1 MNTLTSFVIAIYLRL
16 SSEDDD
22 LKQLGKLESNSIANQ
37 RNLLRDFIRRN
48 EEWAAADVV
57 EFCDDGWSGK
67 NFERPGVQEMI
78 AQARQGHIQCIIVK
92 DLSRFGR
99 DHLIVDNY
107 ISRVFPFLG
116 VRFIAV
122 NDGIDS
128 IRPEDVDSME
138 TSFKTLIY
146 DYYSRDLS
154 RKVRS
159 AKELRAKRGDFLSPF
174 APFGYVKDP
183 AKSSRLM
190 IDPPAAEIVRYIF
203 QMAIDGKRRVEIAR
217 TLNQEAVLTPMLY
230 KRAAGCSR
238 TIWPCVHED
247 NFWTARSVTR
257 ILRDER
263 YIGTNIYGKRFRD
276 MVGHTHTVKVS
287 RADWITVEQT
297 HDGIV
302 TREEFDR
309 AQAAMRDF
317 EEYDGRMR
325 KPSQRKVFCGIC
337 GHAMA
342 RSFGTNAFYA
352 CHTSRVAFD
361 YPCTEEP
368 VPEAD
373 IQEIVLLGLRT
384 QAALAVEMERIWA
397 ERHQNKAGN
406 PANMRKKLSALYEQQ
421 AQQDQKLKELYERFI
436 LGETSKAEYLAD
448 KGAAVKSRQAISTQ
462 IEELKACLENTNA
475 DGHLQNRFV
484 SCFRQYKDIETL
496 TKEIADDVLEKIIV
510 YPGGRL
516 QVVWNYQD
524 DLEKLMLDLNIGEYR
539 NGQKT
544 GMDLLQDSVS

>member
-37 RNLLRDFIRRN
+37 RNLLRDFISRN

-203 QMAIDGKRRVEIAR
+203 RMAIDGKRRVEIAR

-247 NFWTARSVTR
+247 NFWTALSVTK
-257 ILRDER
+257 ILRDEPVQ
-263 YIGTNIYGKRFRD
+263 GYG
-276 MVGHTHTVKVS
+276 
-287 RADWITVEQT
+287 RA
-297 HDGIV
+297 
-302 TREEFDR
+302 
-309 AQAAMRDF
+309 
-317 EEYDGRMR
+317 
-325 KPSQRKVFCGIC
+325 
-337 GHAMA
+337 
-342 RSFGTNAFYA
+342 YA
-352 CHTSRVAFD
+352 
-361 YPCTEEP
+361 Y
-368 VPEAD
+368 
-373 IQEIVLLGLRT
+373 G
-384 QAALAVEMERIWA
+384 
-397 ERHQNKAGN
+397 
-406 PANMRKKLSALYEQQ
+406 
-421 AQQDQKLKELYERFI
+421 
-436 LGETSKAEYLAD
+436 
-448 KGAAVKSRQAISTQ
+448 
-462 IEELKACLENTNA
+462 
-475 DGHLQNRFV
+475 
-484 SCFRQYKDIETL
+484 
-496 TKEIADDVLEKIIV
+496 
-510 YPGGRL
+510 
-516 QVVWNYQD
+516 
-524 DLEKLMLDLNIGEYR
+524 
-539 NGQKT
+539 
-544 GMDLLQDSVS
+544 

>member
-1 MNTLTSFVIAIYLRL
+1 MNALIPFVIAIYLRL

-37 RNLLRDFIRRN
+37 RNLLRDFISCN

-128 IRPEDVDSME
+128 IRSEDVDSMD

-203 QMAIDGKRRVEIAR
+203 QMAIAGKRRVEIAR
-217 TLNQEAVLTPMLY
+217 TLNQESVLTPMQY
-230 KRAAGCSR
+230 KRTAGCSR

-247 NFWTARSVTR
+247 NFWTALSVTK

-309 AQAAMRDF
+309 AQAAMRAF

-342 RSFGTNAFYA
+342 RSGGADAFYA

-373 IQEIVLLGLRT
+373 IQEVVLLGLRT
-384 QAALAVEMERIWA
+384 QAAAAVEMERIWA
-397 ERHQNKAGN
+397 ERRQSKAGS
-406 PANMRKKLSALYEQQ
+406 PANVRKKLSALNEVLT
-421 AQQDQKLKELYERFI
+421 QQDQKLKELYEGFI
-436 LGETSKAEYLAD
+436 LGQTSKTEYLAG
-448 KGAAVKSRQAISTQ
+448 KEAIVKSREAVSAQ
-462 IEELKACLENTNA
+462 IEELKVCMENADA

-484 SCFRQYKDIETL
+484 SCFRQYKDVETL
-496 TKEIADDVLEKIIV
+496 TKKIADDVLEKIIV

-516 QVVWNYQD
+516 QVVWNYRED
-524 DLEKLMLDLNIGEYR
+524 YEKLMLDLNMGGHTDE
-539 NGQKT
+539 
-544 GMDLLQDSVS
+544 

>member
-37 RNLLRDFIRRN
+37 RNLLRDFISRN

-154 RKVRS
+154 RKVHS

-203 QMAIDGKRRVEIAR
+203 RMAIDGKRRVEIAR

-247 NFWTARSVTR
+247 NFWTALSVTK

-342 RSFGTNAFYA
+342 RSGGADAFYA

-373 IQEIVLLGLRT
+373 IQEVVLLGLRT
-384 QAALAVEMERIWA
+384 QAAAAVEMERIWA
-397 ERHQNKAGN
+397 ERRQSKAGS
-406 PANMRKKLSALYEQQ
+406 PANVRKKLSALNEVLT
-421 AQQDQKLKELYERFI
+421 QQDQKLKELYEGFI
-436 LGETSKAEYLAD
+436 LGQTSKTEYLAG
-448 KGAAVKSRQAISTQ
+448 KEAIVKSREAVSAQ
-462 IEELKACLENTNA
+462 IEELKVCMENADA

-484 SCFRQYKDIETL
+484 SCFQQYKDVETL
-496 TKEIADDVLEKIIV
+496 TKKIADDVLEKIIV

-516 QVVWNYQD
+516 QVVWNYRED
-524 DLEKLMLDLNIGEYR
+524 YEKLMLDLNMGGHTDE
-539 NGQKT
+539 
-544 GMDLLQDSVS
+544 

>member
-1 MNTLTSFVIAIYLRL
+1 MNALIPFVIAIYLRL

-37 RNLLRDFIRRN
+37 RNLLQDFISRN
-48 EEWAAADVV
+48 EEWVDADVV

-67 NFERPGVQEMI
+67 NFERPGVQKMI

-128 IRPEDVDSME
+128 IRPEDVDSMD

-190 IDPPAAEIVRYIF
+190 IDPPAAETVRYIF
-203 QMAIDGKRRVEIAR
+203 QMAIAGKRRVEIAR
-217 TLNQEAVLTPMLY
+217 TLNQESVLTPMLY

-247 NFWTARSVTR
+247 NFWTALSVTK

-317 EEYDGRMR
+317 EEYDGRKR
-325 KPSQRKVFCGIC
+325 KLSQRKVFCGIC

-342 RSFGTNAFYA
+342 RSNGADAFYA

-373 IQEIVLLGLRT
+373 IQEVVLLGLRT
-384 QAALAVEMERIWA
+384 QAAIAVEMERIWA
-397 ERHQNKAGN
+397 ERHQSKAGS
-406 PANMRKKLSALYEQQ
+406 PANVRKKLSALNEVLT
-421 AQQDQKLKELYERFI
+421 QQDQKLKELYEGFI
-436 LGETSKAEYLAD
+436 LGQTSKTEYLAG
-448 KGAAVKSRQAISTQ
+448 KEAIVKSRKAVSAQ
-462 IEELKACLENTNA
+462 IEELKVCMENTDA

-484 SCFRQYKDIETL
+484 SCFQQYKDVETL

-516 QVVWNYQD
+516 QVVWNYRED
-524 DLEKLMLDLNIGEYR
+524 YEKLMLDLNMGGHTDE
-539 NGQKT
+539 
-544 GMDLLQDSVS
+544 

>member
-1 MNTLTSFVIAIYLRL
+1 MNALIPFVIAIYLRL

-37 RNLLRDFIRRN
+37 RNLLRDFISRN
-48 EEWAAADVV
+48 EEWVDADVV

-67 NFERPGVQEMI
+67 NFERPGVQKMI

-128 IRPEDVDSME
+128 IRSEDVDSMD

-203 QMAIDGKRRVEIAR
+203 QMAIAGKRRVEIAR
-217 TLNQEAVLTPMLY
+217 TLNQESVLTPMQY
-230 KRAAGCSR
+230 KRTAGCSR

-247 NFWTARSVTR
+247 NFWTALSVTK

-309 AQAAMRDF
+309 AQAAMRAF

-342 RSFGTNAFYA
+342 RSGGADAFYA

-373 IQEIVLLGLRT
+373 IQEVVLLGLRT
-384 QAALAVEMERIWA
+384 QAAAAVEMERIWA
-397 ERHQNKAGN
+397 ERRQSKAGS
-406 PANMRKKLSALYEQQ
+406 PANVRKKLSALNEVLTQQ
-421 AQQDQKLKELYERFI
+421 VKELYEGFI
-436 LGETSKAEYLAD
+436 LGQTSKTEYLAG
-448 KGAAVKSRQAISTQ
+448 KEAIVKSREAVSAQ
-462 IEELKACLENTNA
+462 IEELKVCMENADA

-484 SCFRQYKDIETL
+484 SCFRQYKDVETL
-496 TKEIADDVLEKIIV
+496 TKKIADDVLEKIIV

-516 QVVWNYQD
+516 QVVWNYRED
-524 DLEKLMLDLNIGEYR
+524 YEKLMLDLNMGGHTDE
-539 NGQKT
+539 
-544 GMDLLQDSVS
+544 

>member
-1 MNTLTSFVIAIYLRL
+1 MNMIKPFVIAIYLRL

-22 LKQLGKLESNSIANQ
+22 LRQREKRESNSIANQ
-37 RNLLRDFIRRN
+37 RNLLRAFIGQN
-48 EEWAAADVV
+48 EEFADAGVV

-78 AQARQGHIQCIIVK
+78 AQARQGRIQCIIVK

-154 RKVRS
+154 KKVRS
-159 AKELRAKRGDFLSPF
+159 AKELRARRGDFLSPF

-183 AKSSRLM
+183 TKNNRLM
-190 IDPPAAEIVRYIF
+190 IDPPAAAIVRRIF
-203 QMAIDGKRRVEIAR
+203 QMTIDGKRRTEIAR
-217 TLNQEAVLTPMLY
+217 VLNREAVLTPMLY

-238 TIWPCVHED
+238 TIWPCVRED
-247 NFWTARSVTR
+247 NFWTAHSVTE

-263 YIGTNIYGKRFRD
+263 YIGTNIYGKRKRD
-276 MVGHTHTVKVS
+276 MVGNTHTVKIN
-287 RADWITVEQT
+287 RAGWITVGQA

-302 TREEFDR
+302 TREEFDQ
-309 AQAAMRDF
+309 AQAAMREF
-317 EEYDGRMR
+317 EEYDASAR
-325 KPSQRKVFCGIC
+325 KPFRARKVICGIC

-342 RSFGTNAFYA
+342 RSKGANAFYS

-361 YPCTEEP
+361 YLCTEEP

-373 IQEIVLLGLRT
+373 IQELVLADLRI
-384 QAALAVEMERIWA
+384 QAAVAVEMERIWA
-397 ERHQNKAGN
+397 ELHQSKAGT
-406 PANMRKKLSALYEQQ
+406 PANARKKISVLNELQ
-421 AQQDQKLKELYERFI
+421 AQHDRKLKELYEGFI
-436 LGETSKAEYLAD
+436 LGETSKSEYLAA
-448 KGAAVKSRQAISTQ
+448 KKSIVKSREDISAQ
-462 IEELKACLENTNA
+462 IEEVRFCLNNTDA
-475 DGHLQNRFV
+475 DGHLQNRFIT
-484 SCFRQYKDIETL
+484 CFQQYKDTETL
-496 TKEIADDVLEKIIV
+496 ITEIVDNVLEKILV

-516 QVVWNYQD
+516 EVHWNYREEF
-524 DLEKLMLDLNIGEYR
+524 EKLVSDLNLG
-539 NGQKT
+539 G
-544 GMDLLQDSVS
+544 DSDE

>member
-1 MNTLTSFVIAIYLRL
+1 MNTTFVIAIYLRL

-22 LKQLGKLESNSIANQ
+22 LKQQGKLESNSIANQ
-37 RNLLRDFIRRN
+37 RNLLRAFIDGN
-48 EEWAAADVV
+48 EEFSGANVV

-78 AQARQGHIQCIIVK
+78 TQARQGHIQCIIVK

-159 AKELRAKRGDFLSPF
+159 AKELRAKRGDFLAPF

-183 AKSSRLM
+183 AKSSRLL

-238 TIWPCVHED
+238 TTWPCVHDE
-247 NFWTARSVTR
+247 NFWTERAVTK

-263 YIGTNIYGKRFRD
+263 YIGTNIYCKRKRD

-287 RADWITVEQT
+287 RADWITVKQT

-302 TREEFDR
+302 SQEEFDC
-309 AQAAMRDF
+309 AQASMRNLG
-317 EEYDGRMR
+317 EYDGRMR
-325 KPSQRKVFCGIC
+325 KPLRRKVICGIC

-342 RSFGTNAFYA
+342 RSNGTNPFYA
-352 CHTSRVAFD
+352 CRTSRVAFD

-368 VPEAD
+368 VLETD
-373 IQEIVLLGLRT
+373 IQEVVLTGLRT
-384 QAALAVEMERIWA
+384 RAAAAVEIEHIWA
-397 ERHQNKAGN
+397 ELHRSGTGSPVNV
-406 PANMRKKLSALYEQQ
+406 RKKLSALKELQVQQ
-421 AQQDQKLKELYERFI
+421 GQKLKELYEGFVK
-436 LGETSKAEYLAD
+436 GEIDKPKYLVSKETI
-448 KGAAVKSRQAISTQ
+448 VKSQEDIYVQ
-462 IEELKACLENTNA
+462 IEEMKACLRNVNA
-475 DGHLQNRFV
+475 DGHIQNAFV
-484 SCFRQYKDIETL
+484 SCFQKYKDIEAL
-496 TKEIADDVLEKIIV
+496 TTEIMDAVLEKIFV

-516 QVVWNYQD
+516 EIVWNYREDFERLTQ
-524 DLEKLMLDLNIGEYR
+524 ELNFDG
-539 NGQKT
+539 N
-544 GMDLLQDSVS
+544 D

>member
-1 MNTLTSFVIAIYLRL
+1 MNALIPFVIAIYLRL

-37 RNLLRDFIRRN
+37 RNLLRDFISCN

-138 TSFKTLIY
+138 TSFKT
-146 DYYSRDLS
+146 
-154 RKVRS
+154 RS
-159 AKELRAKRGDFLSPF
+159 LG
-174 APFGYVKDP
+174 PFGYVKDP

-247 NFWTARSVTR
+247 NFWTTRAVTK

-263 YIGTNIYGKRFRD
+263 YIGTNVYGKRTRD
-276 MVGHTHTVKVS
+276 MVGHVHTVKVN
-287 RADWITVEQT
+287 RANWITVEQT

-302 TREEFDR
+302 TREEFER

-317 EEYDGRMR
+317 EEYDGHMR
-325 KPSQRKVFCGIC
+325 KPLRRKVFCGIC

-342 RSFGTNAFYA
+342 RSYGTNAFYA
-352 CHTSRVAFD
+352 CHTARVGFGS
-361 YPCTEEP
+361 PCTEEP

-373 IQEIVLLGLRT
+373 IRDVVLFGLRT
-384 QAALAVEMERIWA
+384 QAAMAVEMERLWV
-397 ERHQNKAGN
+397 ELHQNKAGN

-436 LGETSKAEYLAD
+436 LGETSKAEYLAG
-448 KGAAVKSRQAISTQ
+448 KETIVKSREATSSQ
-462 IEELKACLENTNA
+462 IEKLKACLEDTNA
-475 DGHLQNRFV
+475 EGRLQNRFV
-484 SCFRQYKDIETL
+484 SCFRQYKDIEAL

-510 YPGGRL
+510 YPGGRI

-524 DLEKLMLDLNIGEYR
+524 DLEKMMLDLNIGEYS